1 MGGRRGRGRRR
12 RARELTAEQSLP
24 LDLELTDAA
33 FGGEALGHLPD
44 GRVIFVPRGLP
55 GELVHVQPVEERRD
69 FARGELL
76 SVVRAAPRI
85 ASKPPCAHYAEG
97 CGGCSWQHANYAAA
111 AAAEAGHRGRAAA
124 THRSLPRDADELVHP
139 PLGMLDPW
147 RYRNQARFTV
157 GRRFGELCFTLRST
171 HRLLRIEHC
180 WIVHPRIQEA
190 LEVAQGRL
198 ADVERR
204 IHQISIRV
212 GANTGQLL
220 VSPALPEVPELESG
234 QPYLEE
240 ELLGRRFRL
249 QPPSFFQVNTRREV
263 RPLPTQIH
271 EARLHLPDDGL
282 SMAELL
288 ALLVMDRLAAEP
300 SDVVV
305 DAYSG
310 VGTFAL
316 LLAPLVREA
325 IGIEEAQISC
335 QRRRAQRGRRRQRAL
350 HPGQDRSRPAVAVS
364 RPDAVVLDPAR
375 AGCHPDVLRA
385 LLETRPGRVVYV
397 SCDPIPWR
405 ATCASWSTAATA
417 ARSPAAG
424 HVSADVPH
432 RVRGHPHALIS
443 GSG

>member
-1 MGGRRGRGRRR
+1 MR
-12 RARELTAEQSLP
+12 
-24 LDLELTDAA
+24 
-33 FGGEALGHLPD
+33 
-44 GRVIFVPRGLP
+44 
-55 GELVHVQPVEERRD
+55 VQPVEERRD

-76 SVVRAAPRI
+76 SVLRPAVDRI
-85 ASKPPCAHYAEG
+85 EVPCAHYAEG
-97 CGGCSWQHANYAAA
+97 CGGCSWQHASYAAQLRLKQGIVVEQLRRIGHFA
-111 AAAEAGHRGRAAA
+111 DAE
-124 THRSLPRDADELVHP
+124 ELVRP

-190 LEVAQGRL
+190 LGIAQGRL
-198 ADVERR
+198 AEVERR
-204 IHQISIRV
+204 LHQISIRV

-234 QPYLEE
+234 QPHLEE

-249 QPPSFFQVNTRREV
+249 QSPSFFQVNTRREV
-263 RPLPTQIH
+263 RPLPAQIGH
-271 EARLHLPDDGL
+271 ARLPLPDDGL

-288 ALLVMDRLAAEP
+288 ALLVMDRLAAQP

-325 IGIEEAQISC
+325 VGIEEAKSAVKDAEHNAAGVDNVRFIQ
-335 QRRRAQRGRRRQRAL
+335 AKTEAAL
-350 HPGQDRSRPAVAVS
+350 PSLGI

-385 LLETRPGRVVYV
+385 LLETRPNRVVYV
-397 SCDPIPWR
+397 SCDPSTLSRDLRILVDGGYQLHEVQPLDMFPQTYHIECV
-405 ATCASWSTAATA
+405 ATLT
-417 ARSPAAG
+417 R
-424 HVSADVPH
+424 
-432 RVRGHPHALIS
+432 
-443 GSG
+443 